1 MAEVSWVVVR
11 RRRASGMSGA
21 ALLEIVD
28 SACFL
33 VDTAE
38 ERLSG

>member
-1 MAEVSWVVVR
+1 MASVMGSCPTTT
-11 RRRASGMSGA
+11 ASGLSGA

-33 VDTAE
+33 VDTGE